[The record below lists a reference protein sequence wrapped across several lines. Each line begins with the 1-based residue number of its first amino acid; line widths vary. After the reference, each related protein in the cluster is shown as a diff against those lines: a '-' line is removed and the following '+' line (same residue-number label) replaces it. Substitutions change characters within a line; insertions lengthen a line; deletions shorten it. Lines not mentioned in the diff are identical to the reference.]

1 MPSPTNDILYPIS
14 LVLPH
19 YTDTTRNALIADIG
33 ALIWNTSDGAI
44 NVCIA
49 KAAAASSWSKV
60 TSVTES

>member
-1 MPSPTNDILYPIS
+1 MGNPSQDELYPLS
-14 LVLPH
+14 LVLPQ
-19 YTDTTRNALIADIG
+19 YTDTTRNLLVADIG
-33 ALIWNTSDGAI
+33 SLIWNTSDGAI

>member
-1 MPSPTNDILYPIS
+1 MGNPSQDELYPQS

-19 YTDTTRNALIADIG
+19 FTDGVRNTLLADIG
-33 ALIWNTSDGAI
+33 TVIWNTSDGAI